1 MNIFTKHSSAVLW
14 QHWKDLVQVLETY
27 AGEFAAVG
35 L

>member
-1 MNIFTKHSSAVLW
+1 MNRYAKHSFAVLW
-14 QHWKDLVQVLETY
+14 QHWKDLVQVLQSY